1 MHVGLSPR
9 LCNAPDFHGGL
20 PRIRG
25 VEPPLRLPNT
35 RHRKQVILSNILREI
50 FDRQQART
58 KEPALPE
65 QLRVQAPERADG
77 FSFGLQ
83 FGMEH
88 MSDEMFAVY
97 PEGVQVAP
105 TDGITVLYLTMP
117 KGYSADT
124 FEARRVTAPPIPMEL
139 VCRPSRYGRTKT
151 GDDVLE
157 ANREAFKSA
166 KKNATTEA
174 MWLDQLGVDFTR
186 REFTLT
192 PDGEHIAS
200 ATIYLQD
207 PHTVSELIYEAT
219 QKCIPGATGYYR
231 RYLDPN
237 GALDDAVLHV
247 EIPGTRDL
255 DFLTITGNRRDKV
268 FLEWSIQLNAR
279 CGEVHPTTPLFTH
292 QKVCVLFKYIN
303 DRIPER
309 KYWGAL
315 EEEEEGE
322 SSD

>member
-1 MHVGLSPR
+1 MS
-9 LCNAPDFHGGL
+9 
-20 PRIRG
+20 
-25 VEPPLRLPNT
+25 
-35 RHRKQVILSNILREI
+35 SILRKI
-50 FDRQQART
+50 FDRQQARA

-65 QLRVQAPERADG
+65 QLRVQEPKQADG
-77 FSFGLQ
+77 LCSVLQ

-88 MSDEMFAVY
+88 MSDGTFAVY

-105 TDGITVLYLTMP
+105 TDGTTVLYLTMP

-124 FEARRVTAPPIPMEL
+124 FEPRRVTASPTPMEML
-139 VCRPSRYGRTKT
+139 CRPSRYGRTKT

-186 REFTLT
+186 WEFTLT
-192 PDGEHIAS
+192 PDGEHIAR

-207 PHTVSELIYEAT
+207 PHTVSELMYEAT
-219 QKCIPGATGYYR
+219 QKCIPGASGYYR
-231 RYLDPN
+231 RYLGPN
-237 GALDDAVLHV
+237 GVLDEAILHV

-268 FLEWSIQLNAR
+268 FLEWSIQLNVR
-279 CGEVHPTTPLFTH
+279 CGEAHPTTPLFTH
-292 QKVCVLFKYIN
+292 QKMCALFKYIN
-303 DRIPER
+303 ERIPER
-309 KYWGAL
+309 KYWGSL
-315 EEEEEGE
+315 EEEEEE

>member
-1 MHVGLSPR
+1 M
-9 LCNAPDFHGGL
+9 
-20 PRIRG
+20 
-25 VEPPLRLPNT
+25 
-35 RHRKQVILSNILREI
+35 SNILREI
-50 FDRQQART
+50 FNRQQARA
-58 KEPALPE
+58 KEPAPPE
-65 QLRVQAPERADG
+65 QLRVQAPKQADG
-77 FSFGLQ
+77 LCSVLR

-88 MSDEMFAVY
+88 MSDGTFAVS

-124 FEARRVTAPPIPMEL
+124 FEARRVTASPTPMEL
-139 VCRPSRYGRTKT
+139 VCRPSRYGRTET

-166 KKNATTEA
+166 KKNATTEV

-186 REFTLT
+186 WEFTLT
-192 PDGEHIAS
+192 PDGEHIARTS
-200 ATIYLQD
+200 IYLTD
-207 PHTVSELIYEAT
+207 SNAVSELMYEAT
-219 QKCIPGATGYYR
+219 QKCIPGASGYYR

-237 GALDDAVLHV
+237 GALDNAVLHV

-279 CGEVHPTTPLFTH
+279 CGEVHPTTPLLLN
-292 QKVCVLFKYIN
+292 QKVCMLFKYIN
-303 DRIPER
+303 ERIPER

-315 EEEEEGE
+315 EEEEG
-322 SSD
+322 